1 MACPCN
7 MKGVLL
13 MKEYKIKKEDIK
25 QLVEIEGSC
34 IASDRIT
41 VDGRKVVYMYR
52 ENPSNDT
59 DSGWRFFAGNEDEEY
74 TNNANNFE
82 IYDLNTICNYDQ
94 SIIPYLNNAIGSKLV
109 KKEDGTYKF
118 DE

>member
-1 MACPCN
+1 MEKN
-7 MKGVLL
+7 YLLKG
-13 MKEYKIKKEDIK
+13 EDIK
-25 QLVEIEGSC
+25 QLVELKGSC

-41 VDGRKVVYMYR
+41 VEGQKVGYMYR

-109 KKEDGTYKF
+109 KNADGTYRL

>member
-1 MACPCN
+1 MN
-7 MKGVLL
+7 KNYIL
-13 MKEYKIKKEDIK
+13 KKEDIK
-25 QLVEIEGSC
+25 QLIELKGSC

-41 VDGRKVVYMYR
+41 IEGQKVGYMYR
-52 ENPSNDT
+52 ENPSNAT

-94 SIIPYLNNAIGSKLV
+94 SIIPYLNEEFGSKFS
-109 KKEDGTYKF
+109 KNENGTFTKEL
-118 DE
+118 